1 MPKNNLLSQ
10 DDSTKNNLL
19 SQDDLREVQDAIDTV
34 SVQDVHLGRALH
46 LLAQGL
52 ARLNNVEYPVPAPET
67 PAEVAPAPEAP
78 SEASQP

>member
-1 MPKNNLLSQ
+1 MPKNNQ
-10 DDSTKNNLL
+10 L

-52 ARLNNVEYPVPAPET
+52 ARLNDIDYPVPASE
-67 PAEVAPAPEAP
+67 PAPEAP
-78 SEASQP
+78 PVESEAGNAS